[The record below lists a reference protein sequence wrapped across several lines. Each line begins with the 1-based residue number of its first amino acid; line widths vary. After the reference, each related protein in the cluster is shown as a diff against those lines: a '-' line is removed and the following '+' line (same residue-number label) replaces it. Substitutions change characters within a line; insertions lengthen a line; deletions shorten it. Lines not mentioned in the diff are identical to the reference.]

1 MKTPNYPLYKDARDK
16 APHEYPQ
23 SGNTGLWFTRFFNQY
38 DEYKDDKGKS
48 KSQKLEWLQDIAKN
62 AIGDG
67 KKIKDLNDRQRELC
81 KSLGG
86 TFVEVETQS
95 NFVTGMGL
103 SHPVENGFTFHPTL
117 GVPYL
122 PASSVKGLLRGWVE
136 AWMEH
141 STEPEKNTLIARWFG
156 AAKGNKEGMDESAGE
171 IIFFDALP
179 SEPVELACDVM
190 TPHMGDWYEK
200 GDENNPPADWYSP
213 VPVPFLVVQPKTKF
227 HFMIAPRQGL
237 TSVDVSKTM
246 QELKNALEWIG
257 AGAKTASGYGRM
269 LDTTPPPPPPA
280 QTESWGTAKILLNP
294 GTGDITAS
302 FDGKTTI
309 PLKGNDAN
317 NFRSAL
323 GEDRSNS
330 LKKKKELKNISVLVE
345 KLGNGW
351 KLLKTLS

>member
-1 MKTPNYPLYKDARDK
+1 MTSPLYADSAIAAK
-16 APHEYPQ
+16 AIIPGTTH
-23 SGNTGLWFTRFFNQY
+23 SINTGLWFTRFYDSFKADWSVDEEGKRGWIDRVIRLGTSGSKDQIESLNQ
-38 DEYKDDKGKS
+38 
-48 KSQKLEWLQDIAKN
+48 
-62 AIGDG
+62 
-67 KKIKDLNDRQRELC
+67 RQHQLC
-81 KSLGG
+81 KALGG
-86 TFVEVETQS
+86 ETRIFETEGA
-95 NFVTGMGL
+95 FVTGMGL

-136 AWMEH
+136 AWMDNDEND
-141 STEPEKNTLIARWFG
+141 STEYERWFG
-156 AAKGNKEGMDESAGE
+156 TTECSGE
-171 IIFFDALP
+171 LIFFDALP
-179 SEPVELACDVM
+179 TKPVHLGCEIM
-190 TPHMGDWYEK
+190 TPHMGKWYEK

-227 HFMIAPRQGL
+227 HFMIAPRIIGA
-237 TSVDVSKTM
+237 DVSKAM

>member
-16 APHEYPQ
+16 APHEYPP

-38 DEYKDDKGKS
+38 DEYKDDEGKS

-86 TFVEVETQS
+86 TFIEVETQS

-136 AWMEH
+136 AWMDNDEND
-141 STEPEKNTLIARWFG
+141 STEYERWFG
-156 AAKGNKEGMDESAGE
+156 TTECSGE
-171 IIFFDALP
+171 LIFFDALP
-179 SEPVELACDVM
+179 TKPVHLGCEIM
-190 TPHMGDWYEK
+190 TPHMGKWYEK

-227 HFMIAPRQGL
+227 HFMIAPRL
-237 TSVDVSKTM
+237 TGGDVTKAM
-246 QELKNALEWIG
+246 EELKNALEWIG

-345 KLGNGW
+345 KLGNSW
-351 KLLKTLS
+351 KLVKTLS

>member
-1 MKTPNYPLYKDARDK
+1 MTSPLYADSAIAAK
-16 APHEYPQ
+16 AIIPGTTH
-23 SGNTGLWFTRFFNQY
+23 SINTGLWFTRFYDSFKADWSVDEEGKRGWIDRVIRLGTSGSKDQIESLNQ
-38 DEYKDDKGKS
+38 
-48 KSQKLEWLQDIAKN
+48 
-62 AIGDG
+62 
-67 KKIKDLNDRQRELC
+67 RQHQLC
-81 KSLGG
+81 KALGG
-86 TFVEVETQS
+86 ETRIFETEGA
-95 NFVTGMGL
+95 FVTGMGL

-136 AWMEH
+136 AWMDNDEND
-141 STEPEKNTLIARWFG
+141 STEYERWFG
-156 AAKGNKEGMDESAGE
+156 TTECSGE
-171 IIFFDALP
+171 LIFFDALP
-179 SEPVELACDVM
+179 TKPVHLGCEIM
-190 TPHMGDWYEK
+190 TPHMGKWYEK

-227 HFMIAPRQGL
+227 HFMIAPRIIGA
-237 TSVDVSKTM
+237 DVSKAM

-280 QTESWGTAKILLNP
+280 QTESWASAKILLNP

>member
-1 MKTPNYPLYKDARDK
+1 MTSPLYADSAIAAK
-16 APHEYPQ
+16 AIIPGTTH
-23 SGNTGLWFTRFFNQY
+23 SINTGLWFTRFYDSFKADWSVDEEGKRGWIDRVIRLGTSGSKDQIESLNQ
-38 DEYKDDKGKS
+38 
-48 KSQKLEWLQDIAKN
+48 
-62 AIGDG
+62 
-67 KKIKDLNDRQRELC
+67 RQRQLC
-81 KSLGG
+81 KALGG
-86 TFVEVETQS
+86 ETRIFETEGS
-95 NFVTGMGL
+95 FVTGMGL

-136 AWMEH
+136 AWMDNDEND
-141 STEPEKNTLIARWFG
+141 STEYERWFG
-156 AAKGNKEGMDESAGE
+156 TTECSGE
-171 IIFFDALP
+171 LIFFDALP
-179 SEPVELACDVM
+179 TKPVHLGCEIM
-190 TPHMGDWYEK
+190 TPHMGKWYEK

-227 HFMIAPRQGL
+227 HFMIAPRL
-237 TSVDVSKTM
+237 TGGDVTKAM
-246 QELKNALEWIG
+246 EELKNALEWIG

>member
-1 MKTPNYPLYKDARDK
+1 MTSPLYADSAIAAK
-16 APHEYPQ
+16 AIIPGTTH
-23 SGNTGLWFTRFFNQY
+23 SINTGLWFTRFYDSFETDWSVGDEGKRGWIDRVIRLGTSGSKDQIESLNQ
-38 DEYKDDKGKS
+38 
-48 KSQKLEWLQDIAKN
+48 
-62 AIGDG
+62 
-67 KKIKDLNDRQRELC
+67 RQHQLC
-81 KSLGG
+81 KALGG
-86 TFVEVETQS
+86 EARIFETEGS
-95 NFVTGMGL
+95 FVTGMGL

-141 STEPEKNTLIARWFG
+141 STESEKNTLIAHWFG

-171 IIFFDALP
+171 LIFFDALP
-179 SEPVELACDVM
+179 TKPVHLGCEIM
-190 TPHMGDWYEK
+190 TPHMGKWYEQ
-200 GDENNPPADWYSP
+200 GDDKNPPADWYSP

-227 HFMIAPRQGL
+227 HFMIAPRLKGG
-237 TSVDVSKTM
+237 DVTKAM
-246 QELKNALEWIG
+246 EELKNALEWIG
-257 AGAKTASGYGRM
+257 AGAKTAVGYGRM

-317 NFRSAL
+317 HFRSAL

-351 KLLKTLS
+351 KLVKALP

>member
-1 MKTPNYPLYKDARDK
+1 MTSPLYADSAIAAK
-16 APHEYPQ
+16 AIIPGTTH
-23 SGNTGLWFTRFFNQY
+23 SINTGLWFTRFYDSFKADWSVDEEGKRGWIDRVIRLGTSGSKDQIESLNQ
-38 DEYKDDKGKS
+38 
-48 KSQKLEWLQDIAKN
+48 
-62 AIGDG
+62 
-67 KKIKDLNDRQRELC
+67 RQHQLC
-81 KSLGG
+81 KALGG
-86 TFVEVETQS
+86 ETRIFETEGA
-95 NFVTGMGL
+95 FVTGMGL

-136 AWMEH
+136 AWMDNDEND
-141 STEPEKNTLIARWFG
+141 STEYERWFG
-156 AAKGNKEGMDESAGE
+156 TTECSGE
-171 IIFFDALP
+171 LIFFDALP
-179 SEPVELACDVM
+179 TKPVHLGCEIM
-190 TPHMGDWYEK
+190 TPHMGKWYEK

-227 HFMIAPRQGL
+227 HFMIAPRIIGA
-237 TSVDVSKTM
+237 DVSKAM

-351 KLLKTLS
+351 KLVKTLS